1 MFFQGELTPNG
12 YSFFPVRYDV
22 VLPEALLKRVSVL
35 TVEQSHPLGLF
46 TQVFEDRIVSLRQ
59 HPDGLLGVAAGE
71 GQLREGVFL
80 FRHRLRGAAVVD
92 DEKGRL
98 ALETVVPKAEP
109 IVQAFAR
116 VDNIYLRVPPYP
128 WAALV
133 GGVVSYGGAQYDD
146 VAEDPAIGPLE
157 EV

>member
-1 MFFQGELTPNG
+1 M
-12 YSFFPVRYDV
+12 
-22 VLPEALLKRVSVL
+22 
-35 TVEQSHPLGLF
+35 
-46 TQVFEDRIVSLRQ
+46 
-59 HPDGLLGVAAGE
+59 AAGE

-109 IVQAFAR
+109 IVEAFAR
-116 VDNIYLRVPPYP
+116 VDNRYLRVPPYP

-133 GGVVSYGGAQYDD
+133 GGVVPYGGAQYDD
-146 VAEDPAIGPLE
+146 VLEDPAIGPLE